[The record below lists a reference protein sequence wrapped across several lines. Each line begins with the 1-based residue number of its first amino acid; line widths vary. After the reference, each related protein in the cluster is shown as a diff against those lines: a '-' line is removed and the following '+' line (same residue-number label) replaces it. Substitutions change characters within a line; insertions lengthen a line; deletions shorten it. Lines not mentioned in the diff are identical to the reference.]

1 MTLKTIIQHLRAAG
15 KPENVAG
22 MARYGIVSVKAFG
35 VPMPLIRSLAKEIGT
50 DHKLAQRLWAAGI
63 YDARLLAVFVDDP
76 SLVTR
81 KQMKLWARD
90 FDNWAICDG
99 CCIHLFRKT
108 KYAFI
113 NAVMWSAQEQ
123 EFVKRAGFTL
133 MATLAVHEKDV
144 SDTVFTDFLTLVR
157 RESRDDRN
165 GVKKAVNWALR
176 QIGKRN
182 CSLNKTAITI
192 AREIR
197 TIDSPA
203 ARWIAAD
210 ALRELTSGDIQ
221 SRLRKINFNKSKV
234 HR

>member
-1 MTLKTIIQHLRAAG
+1 MTFNAIIQNLRAAG

-22 MARYGIVSVKAFG
+22 MARYGIVSVKALG
-35 VPMPLIRSLAKEIGT
+35 VPLSVIRSLSKQIGT
-50 DHKLAQRLWAAGI
+50 NRGLAQQLWVSGI
-63 YDARLLAVFVDDP
+63 YDARLLAIFIDDP
-76 SLVTR
+76 SLVTNR
-81 KQMKLWARD
+81 QMEMWARD

-108 KYAFI
+108 DFAFKKAI
-113 NAVMWSAQEQ
+113 VWSARRQ

-144 SDTVFTDFLTLVR
+144 SDTVFTDFLTLIR
-157 RESRDDRN
+157 RESCDNRN

-182 CSLNKTAITI
+182 CSLNNAAIKT

-210 ALRELTSGDIQ
+210 ALRELTSSDVQ
-221 SRLRKINFNKSKV
+221 SRLQKINSKKPKV
-234 HR
+234 LQ